1 MKDIVNLQFCIIG
14 GHFKS
19 IAFTKF
25 VIAHTLLGVK
35 IRITACSKEKRT
47 WFKTSSK
54 LFYKLQ

>member
-1 MKDIVNLQFCIIG
+1 MNG
-14 GHFKS
+14 GHYKS

-47 WFKTSSK
+47 WFKTSAK
-54 LFYKLQ
+54 LYYKLK

>member
-1 MKDIVNLQFCIIG
+1 M
-14 GHFKS
+14 

-25 VIAHTLLGVK
+25 VIARTLRGVK

-47 WFKTSSK
+47 WFKTSPK